1 AFQFTDIHLSALHNL
16 SVNYS
21 ELFDHS
27 KFNEALTQLKDLS
40 KIKSIESEAY
50 IIYASTKM
58 NLRKSARERIK
69 FLPKLPDIISKLY
82 SMWQSTNSYIIF
94 RNYYFL
100 KKWYFELIGDF
111 ESYLVFIEDV
121 LNLVKKGDVNAL
133 RFDMRP
139 HYYSH
144 IYGLTRVK
152 QFEKGLPLAALYLN
166 SFHDN
171 SRNWFAYLGHYM
183 ILTLHAKKY
192 LLSEEIAEKVFT
204 HPNFSKLPNNFQENW
219 FLYKA
224 FLALVFPQTRIRD
237 IKHQDYFNFS
247 FYSKDKLGHNISIL
261 ILQFL
266 YLLKKKDYE
275 Q

>member
-1 AFQFTDIHLSALHNL
+1 ISVKQEKYCLDLLHKGNLLLTVGEGSLTVKLFEKVIHIAKAFQFTDIHLSALHNL

-69 FLPKLPDIISKLY
+69 FLPKLPNIISKLY

-111 ESYLVFIEDV
+111 ESYLVFIED
-121 LNLVKKGDVNAL
+121 
-133 RFDMRP
+133 
-139 HYYSH
+139 
-144 IYGLTRVK
+144 
-152 QFEKGLPLAALYLN
+152 
-166 SFHDN
+166 
-171 SRNWFAYLGHYM
+171 
-183 ILTLHAKKY
+183 
-192 LLSEEIAEKVFT
+192 
-204 HPNFSKLPNNFQENW
+204 
-219 FLYKA
+219 
-224 FLALVFPQTRIRD
+224 
-237 IKHQDYFNFS
+237 
-247 FYSKDKLGHNISIL
+247 
-261 ILQFL
+261 
-266 YLLKKKDYE
+266 
-275 Q
+275 